1 MQETKTSSCYSTVA
15 GALFAF
21 GGVMELF
28 QWLRVLRFMSFS
40 DYVQMLIWVASCAV
54 LAFALLTKRRDI
66 FLPVGFALAGIACL
80 FFLNFRNVLLLL
92 GNWGMAFL
100 AVVFVTDYL
109 SQLREQVKKF
119 WFIPPAVVALAT
131 VLSIGGVWFVA
142 FLRLLATCA
151 GMFLAAIWIAY
162 PEGLPQQTVSA
173 SAETGSTT
181 TTPAPEV
188 YCGLVKHILLLL
200 FTCGIWLYIWIY
212 RVTGYT
218 NNVQG
223 EENRNPTNKLLLCLF
238 VPFYVIYWMYKT
250 AQRLDKMAA
259 AKNIPSDLSTL
270 CLILAIFVPIIPPIL
285 MQDKLN
291 DIVTGRVAPAAPAAA
306 PAPAAPTS
314 VSEAADDLLKLK
326 ELLDEAFSPRKN
338 LTQRK
343 SSCWGCKFH
352 TTRRGASA
360 PRLLTSQEGAENP
373 LPPCIYFLMI
383 SLSFSAAV
391 VTASLTTAAA
401 LFALAAAFS
410 RAISLAK

>member
-1 MQETKTSSCYSTVA
+1 MQETKNSSRYSTVA
-15 GALFAF
+15 GALFAL

-28 QWLRVLRFMSFS
+28 QWLSILRFMSFS
-40 DYVQMLIWVASCAV
+40 GHVQMLIWVASYAV

-80 FFLNFRNVLLLL
+80 FHMSFTSVLLLL

-109 SQLREQVKKF
+109 PQLREQMKKL
-119 WFIPPAVVALAT
+119 WFIPPAVIALAT
-131 VLSIGGVWFVA
+131 LLRSIVPVSRLSIESVWLLA
-142 FLRLLATCA
+142 LPSLLATCA
-151 GMFLAAIWIAY
+151 GMFPAAMWVAY

-181 TTPAPEV
+181 ATAAPAPEI

-200 FTCGIWLYIWIY
+200 FTCGIWLVIWIY

-218 NNVQG
+218 NNVEG

-291 DIVTGRVAPAAPAAA
+291 AIVAPTAAPAAPVAPA
-306 PAPAAPTS
+306 PAPAAPAS

-326 ELLDEAFSPRKN
+326 ELLDAGI
-338 LTQRK
+338 LTQEEFDAK
-343 SSCWGCKFH
+343 KKQ
-352 TTRRGASA
+352 
-360 PRLLTSQEGAENP
+360 LLG
-373 LPPCIYFLMI
+373 L
-383 SLSFSAAV
+383 
-391 VTASLTTAAA
+391 
-401 LFALAAAFS
+401 
-410 RAISLAK
+410 

>member
-1 MQETKTSSCYSTVA
+1 MQETKTSSRYSTVA

-28 QWLRVLRFMSFS
+28 QWLRILRFMSFS

-80 FFLNFRNVLLLL
+80 FYMSFTNVLLLL

-109 SQLREQVKKF
+109 PQLREQVKKF

-151 GMFLAAIWIAY
+151 GTFLAAMWVAY
-162 PEGLPQQTVSA
+162 PEGLPQQTVST
-173 SAETGSTT
+173 SAETESS
-181 TTPAPEV
+181 PATAASEI

-218 NNVQG
+218 NNVEG

-306 PAPAAPTS
+306 PAPAPAAAPTS

-326 ELLDEAFSPRKN
+326 ELLDAGI
-338 LTQRK
+338 LTQEEFDAK
-343 SSCWGCKFH
+343 KKQ
-352 TTRRGASA
+352 
-360 PRLLTSQEGAENP
+360 LLG
-373 LPPCIYFLMI
+373 L
-383 SLSFSAAV
+383 
-391 VTASLTTAAA
+391 
-401 LFALAAAFS
+401 
-410 RAISLAK
+410 

>member
-1 MQETKTSSCYSTVA
+1 MQETKNSSCYSTVA

-28 QWLRVLRFMSFS
+28 QWLRILRFMSFS

-109 SQLREQVKKF
+109 PQLREQVKKF

-151 GMFLAAIWIAY
+151 GMFLAAMWVAY

-181 TTPAPEV
+181 AAPTSEI

-218 NNVQG
+218 NNVEG

-259 AKNIPSDLSTL
+259 AKSIPSDLSTL

-306 PAPAAPTS
+306 PAAPAASAEGTPITAPMPGTILS
-314 VSEAADDLLKLK
+314 VNIAVGDSVKRGQVLMILEAMKMMSEIPAPCDCEITAVLK
-326 ELLDEAFSPRKN
+326 EN
-338 LTQRK
+338 
-343 SSCWGCKFH
+343 
-352 TTRRGASA
+352 GALVSF
-360 PRLLTSQEGAENP
+360 REP
-373 LPPCIYFLMI
+373 LFRYQPC
-383 SLSFSAAV
+383 
-391 VTASLTTAAA
+391 
-401 LFALAAAFS
+401 
-410 RAISLAK
+410 

>member
-1 MQETKTSSCYSTVA
+1 MQETKNSSWYSTVA

-21 GGVMELF
+21 GGVMALF
-28 QWLRVLRFMSFS
+28 QWLIFRFMSFS
-40 DYVQMLIWVASCAV
+40 GHVQMLIWVASYAV

-80 FFLNFRNVLLLL
+80 FHMSFTNVLLLL

-109 SQLREQVKKF
+109 PQLREQVKKF

-131 VLSIGGVWFVA
+131 VLSNGSIGFVG
-142 FLRLLATCA
+142 FLGLLATCATCATCA
-151 GMFLAAIWIAY
+151 GMFLAAMWVAY

-291 DIVTGRVAPAAPAAA
+291 AIVAPTAAPAAYAAPAAPVAPA
-306 PAPAAPTS
+306 PAPAAPAS

-326 ELLDEAFSPRKN
+326 ELLDAGILPQEEFDAKKK
-338 LTQRK
+338 Q
-343 SSCWGCKFH
+343 
-352 TTRRGASA
+352 
-360 PRLLTSQEGAENP
+360 LLG
-373 LPPCIYFLMI
+373 L
-383 SLSFSAAV
+383 
-391 VTASLTTAAA
+391 
-401 LFALAAAFS
+401 
-410 RAISLAK
+410 

>member
-1 MQETKTSSCYSTVA
+1 MQETKNSSCYSTVA

-28 QWLRVLRFMSFS
+28 QWLRILRFMSFS
-40 DYVQMLIWVASCAV
+40 DYVQMLIWVASYAI

-66 FLPVGFALAGIACL
+66 FLPVGFALPCLACL
-80 FFLNFRNVLLLL
+80 FHLNFANVLSLL
-92 GNWGMAFL
+92 GNLGMAFL

-109 SQLREQVKKF
+109 PQFREQMKKL
-119 WFIPPAVVALAT
+119 WFIPPAVLALVT
-131 VLSIGGVWFVA
+131 LLIIGTVWFWEV
-142 FLRLLATCA
+142 LRLLAVSA
-151 GMFLAAIWIAY
+151 GMFLAAMWVAY

-181 TTPAPEV
+181 AAPAPEV

-218 NNVQG
+218 NNVEG

-291 DIVTGRVAPAAPAAA
+291 AIVAPTAAPAACAAPAAPAVPT

-314 VSEAADDLLKLK
+314 VSEAADDLMKLK
-326 ELLDEAFSPRKN
+326 ELLDAGI
-338 LTQRK
+338 LTQEEFDAK
-343 SSCWGCKFH
+343 KKQ
-352 TTRRGASA
+352 
-360 PRLLTSQEGAENP
+360 LLG
-373 LPPCIYFLMI
+373 L
-383 SLSFSAAV
+383 
-391 VTASLTTAAA
+391 
-401 LFALAAAFS
+401 
-410 RAISLAK
+410 

>member
-1 MQETKTSSCYSTVA
+1 MQETKNSSWYSTVA

-21 GGVMELF
+21 GGVAELF
-28 QWLRVLRFMSFS
+28 QWLRVFRFVSPS
-40 DYVQMLIWVASCAV
+40 GHIQMLIGIASYTV

-66 FLPVGFALAGIACL
+66 FLPVGFALRCLVCL
-80 FFLNFRNVLLLL
+80 FHLSFTNLLSLL
-92 GNWGMAFL
+92 SNLGMAFL

-109 SQLREQVKKF
+109 PQFREQMKKL
-119 WFIPPAVVALAT
+119 WFVPPAVLALAT
-131 VLSIGGVWFVA
+131 LLSIGGNIWFLS

-151 GMFLAAIWIAY
+151 GMFLAAMWVAY

-181 TTPAPEV
+181 AAPAPEV

-218 NNVQG
+218 NNVEG
-223 EENRNPTNKLLLCLF
+223 EENRDPTNKLLLCLF

-291 DIVTGRVAPAAPAAA
+291 AIVAPTAAPAAYAAPAAPVAS
-306 PAPAAPTS
+306 PAPAAASAS

-326 ELLDEAFSPRKN
+326 ELLDAGI
-338 LTQRK
+338 LTQEEFDAK
-343 SSCWGCKFH
+343 KKQ
-352 TTRRGASA
+352 
-360 PRLLTSQEGAENP
+360 LLG
-373 LPPCIYFLMI
+373 L
-383 SLSFSAAV
+383 
-391 VTASLTTAAA
+391 
-401 LFALAAAFS
+401 
-410 RAISLAK
+410 

>member
-1 MQETKTSSCYSTVA
+1 MQETKNSSWYSTVA

-28 QWLRVLRFMSFS
+28 QWLRILRFMSFS
-40 DYVQMLIWVASCAV
+40 DYVQMLIWVASYAV

-109 SQLREQVKKF
+109 PQLREQVKKF
-119 WFIPPAVVALAT
+119 WFIPPAVVALAE
-131 VLSIGGVWFVA
+131 VLSIGGVLFVPFLSLFVA
-142 FLRLLATCA
+142 FLRLLVTCA
-151 GMFLAAIWIAY
+151 GTFLAAMWVAY

-181 TTPAPEV
+181 AAPAPEV

-200 FTCGIWLYIWIY
+200 STCGIWLYIWIY

-291 DIVTGRVAPAAPAAA
+291 AIVAPTAAPAAPVAPA
-306 PAPAAPTS
+306 PAPAAPAS

-326 ELLDEAFSPRKN
+326 ELLDAGI
-338 LTQRK
+338 LTQEEFDAK
-343 SSCWGCKFH
+343 KKQ
-352 TTRRGASA
+352 
-360 PRLLTSQEGAENP
+360 LLG
-373 LPPCIYFLMI
+373 L
-383 SLSFSAAV
+383 
-391 VTASLTTAAA
+391 
-401 LFALAAAFS
+401 
-410 RAISLAK
+410 

>member
-1 MQETKTSSCYSTVA
+1 MQETKNSSRYSTVA

-28 QWLRVLRFMSFS
+28 QWLRILRFMSFS
-40 DYVQMLIWVASCAV
+40 DHVQVLIWVASYAV

-80 FFLNFRNVLLLL
+80 FHMSFTSVLLLL

-109 SQLREQVKKF
+109 PQLREQVKKF
-119 WFIPPAVVALAT
+119 WFVPPAVVALAE
-131 VLSIGGVWFVA
+131 VLSIGGVLFVPFLSLFVA
-142 FLRLLATCA
+142 FLRLLVTCA
-151 GMFLAAIWIAY
+151 GTFLAAMWVAY

-306 PAPAAPTS
+306 PAPSPAAAPAS
-314 VSEAADDLLKLK
+314 VSEAADDLMKLK
-326 ELLDEAFSPRKN
+326 ELLDAGI
-338 LTQRK
+338 LTQEEFDAK
-343 SSCWGCKFH
+343 KKQ
-352 TTRRGASA
+352 
-360 PRLLTSQEGAENP
+360 LLG
-373 LPPCIYFLMI
+373 L
-383 SLSFSAAV
+383 
-391 VTASLTTAAA
+391 
-401 LFALAAAFS
+401 
-410 RAISLAK
+410 

>member
-1 MQETKTSSCYSTVA
+1 MQETKNSSCYSTVA

-28 QWLRVLRFMSFS
+28 QWLRILRFMSFS

-109 SQLREQVKKF
+109 PQLREQVKKF

-151 GMFLAAIWIAY
+151 GMFLAAMWVAY

-181 TTPAPEV
+181 AAPAPEV

-306 PAPAAPTS
+306 PAPAPAAPAS

-326 ELLDEAFSPRKN
+326 ELLDGLGDAAPETGFDLYEIEALENNVDALVDGDFLDSE
-338 LTQRK
+338 LK
-343 SSCWGCKFH
+343 SIEETF
-352 TTRRGASA
+352 
-360 PRLLTSQEGAENP
+360 N
-373 LPPCIYFLMI
+373 I
-383 SLSFSAAV
+383 SLKFSAEDRDV
-391 VTASLTTAAA
+391 LKEYIKENGKEDLV
-401 LFALAAAFS
+401 
-410 RAISLAK
+410 AIIVQKIRGEI

>member
-1 MQETKTSSCYSTVA
+1 MQETKNSSRYSTVA

-28 QWLRVLRFMSFS
+28 QWLRILRFMSFS

-109 SQLREQVKKF
+109 PQLREQVKKL
-119 WFIPPAVVALAT
+119 WFIPPAVLALAT
-131 VLSIGGVWFVA
+131 LLSIGIWFLA
-142 FLRLLATCA
+142 FLRLLVTCA
-151 GMFLAAIWIAY
+151 GAFLAAMWIAY

-173 SAETGSTT
+173 PTETGSTT

-218 NNVQG
+218 NNVEG

-238 VPFYVIYWMYKT
+238 VPFYMIYWMYKT

-291 DIVTGRVAPAAPAAA
+291 AIVAPTAAPAAYAAPAAPAAPA

-314 VSEAADDLLKLK
+314 VSEAADDLMKLK
-326 ELLDEAFSPRKN
+326 ELLDAGI
-338 LTQRK
+338 LTQEEFDAK
-343 SSCWGCKFH
+343 KKQ
-352 TTRRGASA
+352 
-360 PRLLTSQEGAENP
+360 LLG
-373 LPPCIYFLMI
+373 L
-383 SLSFSAAV
+383 
-391 VTASLTTAAA
+391 
-401 LFALAAAFS
+401 
-410 RAISLAK
+410 

>member
-1 MQETKTSSCYSTVA
+1 MQETKNSSWYSTVA
-15 GALFAF
+15 GALFAL

-28 QWLRVLRFMSFS
+28 QWLSVFRFMSFGGH
-40 DYVQMLIWVASCAV
+40 VQMLIWVASYAV

-80 FFLNFRNVLLLL
+80 FYLSFSNVLLLL

-109 SQLREQVKKF
+109 PQLREQMKKL
-119 WFIPPAVVALAT
+119 WFISPAVMALAT
-131 VLSIGGVWFVA
+131 LLSIDSVRFLVLV
-142 FLRLLATCA
+142 FLRRLVICA
-151 GMFLAAIWIAY
+151 GTFLAAMWVAY
-162 PEGLPQQTVSA
+162 PEGLPQQTVGA

-181 TTPAPEV
+181 AAPAPEV

-306 PAPAAPTS
+306 PAPAPAAAPAS

-326 ELLDEAFSPRKN
+326 ELLDAGI
-338 LTQRK
+338 LTQEEFDAK
-343 SSCWGCKFH
+343 KKQ
-352 TTRRGASA
+352 
-360 PRLLTSQEGAENP
+360 LLG
-373 LPPCIYFLMI
+373 L
-383 SLSFSAAV
+383 
-391 VTASLTTAAA
+391 
-401 LFALAAAFS
+401 
-410 RAISLAK
+410 

>member
-1 MQETKTSSCYSTVA
+1 MQETKNSSWYSTVA

-28 QWLRVLRFMSFS
+28 QWLRILRFMSFS
-40 DYVQMLIWVASCAV
+40 DYVQMLIWVASYAV

-66 FLPVGFALAGIACL
+66 FLPVGFALAGINCL
-80 FFLNFRNVLLLL
+80 FHMSFTNVLLLL

-109 SQLREQVKKF
+109 PQLREQVKKF
-119 WFIPPAVVALAT
+119 WFVPPAVVALAE
-131 VLSIGGVWFVA
+131 VLSIGGVLFVPFLSLFVA
-142 FLRLLATCA
+142 FLRLLVTCA
-151 GMFLAAIWIAY
+151 GTFLAAMWVAY

-173 SAETGSTT
+173 PTETGSTA

-306 PAPAAPTS
+306 PAPAPAAAPTS

-326 ELLDEAFSPRKN
+326 ELLDAGI
-338 LTQRK
+338 LTQEEFDAK
-343 SSCWGCKFH
+343 KKQ
-352 TTRRGASA
+352 
-360 PRLLTSQEGAENP
+360 LLG
-373 LPPCIYFLMI
+373 L
-383 SLSFSAAV
+383 
-391 VTASLTTAAA
+391 
-401 LFALAAAFS
+401 
-410 RAISLAK
+410 

>member
-1 MQETKTSSCYSTVA
+1 MQETKNSSWYSTVA

-28 QWLRVLRFMSFS
+28 QWLSILRFMSFS
-40 DYVQMLIWVASCAV
+40 GHVQMLIWVASYAV

-80 FFLNFRNVLLLL
+80 FHMSFTNVLWLL

-109 SQLREQVKKF
+109 PQLREQVKKF

-131 VLSIGGVWFVA
+131 VLSIGGLWFVA

-151 GMFLAAIWIAY
+151 TCAGTFLAAMWVAY

-173 SAETGSTT
+173 PTETGSS
-181 TTPAPEV
+181 PATAASEI

-306 PAPAAPTS
+306 PAPAPAAAPTS

-326 ELLDEAFSPRKN
+326 ELLDAGI
-338 LTQRK
+338 LTQEEFDAK
-343 SSCWGCKFH
+343 KKQ
-352 TTRRGASA
+352 
-360 PRLLTSQEGAENP
+360 LLG
-373 LPPCIYFLMI
+373 L
-383 SLSFSAAV
+383 
-391 VTASLTTAAA
+391 
-401 LFALAAAFS
+401 
-410 RAISLAK
+410 

>member
-1 MQETKTSSCYSTVA
+1 MQETKNSSCYSTVA

-21 GGVMELF
+21 GGVMQIV
-28 QWLRVLRFMSFS
+28 QWSAFRFRLGMWPAG
-40 DYVQMLIWVASCAV
+40 YNVQMLIWVASYAV

-80 FFLNFRNVLLLL
+80 FSLNFRNVLLLL

-109 SQLREQVKKF
+109 PQLREQMKKL
-119 WFIPPAVVALAT
+119 WFIPPAVLALAT
-131 VLSIGGVWFVA
+131 LLSIGIWFLA
-142 FLRLLATCA
+142 FLRLLVTCA
-151 GMFLAAIWIAY
+151 GAFLAAMWIAY

-173 SAETGSTT
+173 SAETGGTT

-218 NNVQG
+218 NNVEG

-291 DIVTGRVAPAAPAAA
+291 AIVAPTAAPAAYAAPAAPVAPTPAA
-306 PAPAAPTS
+306 PAS
-314 VSEAADDLLKLK
+314 VSEAADDLMKLK
-326 ELLDEAFSPRKN
+326 ELLDAGI
-338 LTQRK
+338 LTQEEFDAK
-343 SSCWGCKFH
+343 KKQ
-352 TTRRGASA
+352 
-360 PRLLTSQEGAENP
+360 LLG
-373 LPPCIYFLMI
+373 L
-383 SLSFSAAV
+383 
-391 VTASLTTAAA
+391 
-401 LFALAAAFS
+401 
-410 RAISLAK
+410 

>member
-1 MQETKTSSCYSTVA
+1 MQETKNSSCYSTVA

-28 QWLRVLRFMSFS
+28 QWLRILRFMSFS

-109 SQLREQVKKF
+109 PQLREQVKKF

-151 GMFLAAIWIAY
+151 GMFLAAMWVAY

-181 TTPAPEV
+181 ATPAPEV

-200 FTCGIWLYIWIY
+200 FTCGIWPITMATTELKPG
-212 RVTGYT
+212 GY
-218 NNVQG
+218 QRFKQIG
-223 EENRNPTNKLLLCLF
+223 DKLDL
-238 VPFYVIYWMYKT
+238 PRH
-250 AQRLDKMAA
+250 RLHQQCRGRRKPQPHQQAA
-259 AKNIPSDLSTL
+259 A
-270 CLILAIFVPIIPPIL
+270 VPVCPL
-285 MQDKLN
+285 L
-291 DIVTGRVAPAAPAAA
+291 R
-306 PAPAAPTS
+306 
-314 VSEAADDLLKLK
+314 DLL
-326 ELLDEAFSPRKN
+326 D
-338 LTQRK
+338 
-343 SSCWGCKFH
+343 
-352 TTRRGASA
+352 
-360 PRLLTSQEGAENP
+360 
-373 LPPCIYFLMI
+373 
-383 SLSFSAAV
+383 V
-391 VTASLTTAAA
+391 
-401 LFALAAAFS
+401 
-410 RAISLAK
+410 

>member
-1 MQETKTSSCYSTVA
+1 MQETKNSSCYSTVA

-28 QWLRVLRFMSFS
+28 QWLRILRFMSFS
-40 DYVQMLIWVASCAV
+40 DYVQMLIWVASYAV

-80 FFLNFRNVLLLL
+80 FHMSFTNVLLLL

-109 SQLREQVKKF
+109 PQLREQVKKF
-119 WFIPPAVVALAT
+119 WFIPPAVVALAE
-131 VLSIGGVWFVA
+131 VLSIGGVLFVPFLSLFVA
-142 FLRLLATCA
+142 FLRLLVTCA
-151 GMFLAAIWIAY
+151 GTFLAAMWVAY

-181 TTPAPEV
+181 AAPAPEV

-291 DIVTGRVAPAAPAAA
+291 AIVAPTATPAAYAAPAAPAAPT

-314 VSEAADDLLKLK
+314 VSEAADDLMKLK
-326 ELLDEAFSPRKN
+326 ELLDAGI
-338 LTQRK
+338 LTQEEFDAK
-343 SSCWGCKFH
+343 KKQ
-352 TTRRGASA
+352 
-360 PRLLTSQEGAENP
+360 LLG
-373 LPPCIYFLMI
+373 L
-383 SLSFSAAV
+383 
-391 VTASLTTAAA
+391 
-401 LFALAAAFS
+401 
-410 RAISLAK
+410 

>member
-1 MQETKTSSCYSTVA
+1 MQETKNSSRYSTVA

-21 GGVMELF
+21 GGVMQIV
-28 QWLRVLRFMSFS
+28 QWGVFRFGLGIAPAS
-40 DYVQMLIWVASCAV
+40 YNVQMLIWVASYAV
-54 LAFALLTKRRDI
+54 LAFALLTKRRDL

-80 FFLNFRNVLLLL
+80 FSLNFRNVLLLL

-109 SQLREQVKKF
+109 PQLREQMKKL
-119 WFIPPAVVALAT
+119 WFIPPAVLVLAT
-131 VLSIGGVWFVA
+131 LLSIGIWFLA

-151 GMFLAAIWIAY
+151 GMFLAAMWVAY

-291 DIVTGRVAPAAPAAA
+291 AIVAPTAAPAAYTAPAAPVAPA
-306 PAPAAPTS
+306 PAPAAPAS
-314 VSEAADDLLKLK
+314 VSEAADDLMKLK
-326 ELLDEAFSPRKN
+326 ELLDAGI
-338 LTQRK
+338 LTQEEFDAK
-343 SSCWGCKFH
+343 KKQ
-352 TTRRGASA
+352 
-360 PRLLTSQEGAENP
+360 LLG
-373 LPPCIYFLMI
+373 L
-383 SLSFSAAV
+383 
-391 VTASLTTAAA
+391 
-401 LFALAAAFS
+401 
-410 RAISLAK
+410 

>member
-1 MQETKTSSCYSTVA
+1 MQETKNSSWYSTVA
-15 GALFAF
+15 GAIFALE
-21 GGVMELF
+21 GVMELF
-28 QWLRVLRFMSFS
+28 QWMQQWMQFSRFMSFS
-40 DYVQMLIWVASCAV
+40 DHVQMLIWVASCAV

-66 FLPVGFALAGIACL
+66 FLPVGFALPCLACL
-80 FFLNFRNVLLLL
+80 FHLNFANVLSLL
-92 GNWGMAFL
+92 GNLSMAFL

-109 SQLREQVKKF
+109 PQFREQMKKL
-119 WFIPPAVVALAT
+119 WFVPPAVLALAT
-131 VLSIGGVWFVA
+131 LLSIGGNIWFLSFLS

-151 GMFLAAIWIAY
+151 GTFLAAMWIAY

-173 SAETGSTT
+173 STETGSTT
-181 TTPAPEV
+181 AAPAPEI

-223 EENRNPTNKLLLCLF
+223 EEDRDPTNKLLLCLF

-291 DIVTGRVAPAAPAAA
+291 AIVAPTAAPATPVAPAAPVAPA

-314 VSEAADDLLKLK
+314 VSEAADDLMKLK
-326 ELLDEAFSPRKN
+326 ELLDAGI
-338 LTQRK
+338 LTQEEFDAK
-343 SSCWGCKFH
+343 KKQ
-352 TTRRGASA
+352 
-360 PRLLTSQEGAENP
+360 LLG
-373 LPPCIYFLMI
+373 L
-383 SLSFSAAV
+383 
-391 VTASLTTAAA
+391 
-401 LFALAAAFS
+401 
-410 RAISLAK
+410 

>member
-1 MQETKTSSCYSTVA
+1 MQETKNSSCYSTVA

-28 QWLRVLRFMSFS
+28 QWLRILRFMSFS

-109 SQLREQVKKF
+109 PQLREQVKKF

-131 VLSIGGVWFVA
+131 VLSIGGLWFVA

-151 GMFLAAIWIAY
+151 GMFLAAMWVAY
-162 PEGLPQQTVSA
+162 PEGIPQQTVSA

-181 TTPAPEV
+181 AAPAPEV

-306 PAPAAPTS
+306 PAPAPAAAPTS

-326 ELLDEAFSPRKN
+326 ELLDAGI
-338 LTQRK
+338 LTQEEFDAK
-343 SSCWGCKFH
+343 KKQ
-352 TTRRGASA
+352 
-360 PRLLTSQEGAENP
+360 LLG
-373 LPPCIYFLMI
+373 L
-383 SLSFSAAV
+383 
-391 VTASLTTAAA
+391 
-401 LFALAAAFS
+401 
-410 RAISLAK
+410 